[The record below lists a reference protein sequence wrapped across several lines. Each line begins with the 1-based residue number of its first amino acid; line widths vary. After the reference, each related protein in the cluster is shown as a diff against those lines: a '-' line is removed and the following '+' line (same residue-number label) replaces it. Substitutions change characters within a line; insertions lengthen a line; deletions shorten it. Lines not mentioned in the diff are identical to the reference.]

1 MDEFYELV
9 ERSIDCAFEQ
19 NKFYFKA
26 YDYLKSRK
34 VKRREITEFIQS
46 SSADTLSQLC
56 YDLDAYIK
64 GGSDTEHRFIR
75 EAYGHLGKP
84 RARKIKDY
92 LYKILQDAW
101 QYEIDRRPGRRK
113 PSK

>member
-64 GGSDTEHRFIR
+64 GGSDSEHRFIR
-75 EAYGHLGKP
+75 EAYGHLGKA
-84 RARKIKDY
+84 RARKIFF
-92 LYKILQDAW
+92 IN
-101 QYEIDRRPGRRK
+101 
-113 PSK
+113 